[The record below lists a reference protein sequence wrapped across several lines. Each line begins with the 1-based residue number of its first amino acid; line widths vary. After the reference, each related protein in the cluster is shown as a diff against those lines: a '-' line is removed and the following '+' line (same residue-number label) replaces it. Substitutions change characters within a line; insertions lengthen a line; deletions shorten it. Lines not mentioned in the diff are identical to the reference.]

1 MPENQNPEVNQ
12 PTDELNDEQLGEVA
26 GGGGPQQGLILPY
39 IEQDNAKQQPADAQP
54 SESLSINFTKI
65 EYKYIP

>member
-1 MPENQNPEVNQ
+1 MSEIQNPDVNQ
-12 PTDELNDEQLGEVA
+12 PADELNDEQLGEVA

-39 IEQDNAKQQPADAQP
+39 IEQDNAKQQSADAQP